1 MLWQGRF
8 CNLSLFF
15 FASQGKLN
23 NSQVESVEFPSS
35 TCFQGLPWISMNFLM
50 HPFLPSLHF
59 AEIAYI
65 KRRSHAIGV
74 GADALI
80 QFAQPAHA
88 ACALEATK
96 QRYPQI
102 DRKLRLDSHGF
113 SINIARRSMT

>member
-1 MLWQGRF
+1 
-8 CNLSLFF
+8 
-15 FASQGKLN
+15 
-23 NSQVESVEFPSS
+23 
-35 TCFQGLPWISMNFLM
+35 MNFFM

-88 ACALEATK
+88 ACALEAIK

-113 SINIARRSMT
+113 SIVFLKHSQAVNDMKVLGPQVIARHGFQRRNL